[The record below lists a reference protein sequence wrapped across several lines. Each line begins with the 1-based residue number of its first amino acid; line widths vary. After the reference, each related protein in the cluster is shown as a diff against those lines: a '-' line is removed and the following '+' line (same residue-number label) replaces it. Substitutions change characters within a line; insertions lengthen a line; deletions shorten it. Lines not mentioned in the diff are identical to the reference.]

1 MDNEKQI
8 QEALDGLRKGQYSSI
23 RAAAKAHNVSKS
35 TLSRRMNGG
44 KSIAESREDQQNL
57 SIAEEKALL
66 RWVSQMTAAGHPVRH
81 GYIREMAYHM
91 LISRHDDSANP
102 SSLPPYIGD
111 TWVQRFLHRNP
122 QLVTIISCTIE
133 AARLK
138 ETTKEAI
145 ENWFDQYTE
154 AIAEHKILDENK
166 YNMDETGNSIGAIK
180 GAHVVVDKTL
190 QTKYQA
196 HPGRQEWVTAVE
208 CVSAVGQSIPP
219 LIIFKGKNVLSSWVP
234 KEALEKDV
242 HFACSSFGYT
252 NNELGFY
259 WLKDIFEPATREKAA
274 GKPRLLLC
282 DGHESHISSEFVIFC
297 IEHNIYLHL
306 LLPHSSHL
314 LQPLD
319 VGVFGPLK
327 KAISARLD
335 RLLRAGIN
343 RLEKGEWVER
353 YLEARDISLTES
365 NIRGGWRG
373 SGLVPLNRTRVTHS
387 LPSVLMRPPTPPPAP
402 SSQDSVFDTVINTG
416 TSPDTTVLRST
427 NALMRRKTCQN
438 DLNTP
443 ARRYVLHLTE
453 MTEGLLAEK
462 KILQCQLDEAKAVIG
477 ARKER
482 KKGKRLVLKDTYGL
496 SSMEIARQLKECEIT
511 TKSKK
516 APKGHGKKKELGDC
530 IEVVEAP
537 LEDDE
542 EEEEADGFDD

>member
-8 QEALDGLRKGQYSSI
+8 QAAIDGLRKGQYSSV
-23 RAAAKAHNVSKS
+23 RAAAKAHDVSHV
-35 TLSRRMNGG
+35 TLNRRMNGG
-44 KSIAESREDQQNL
+44 KSIAESREEQQNL
-57 SIAEEKALL
+57 SIAEEKALS
-66 RWVSQMTAAGHPVRH
+66 RWISQMTAAGHPVRH
-81 GYIREMAYHM
+81 GYIREMAYHL
-91 LISRHDDSANP
+91 LISRYRDSAKPP
-102 SSLPPYIGD
+102 SFHAYIGD

-122 QLVTIISCTIE
+122 RLATVISCTIE

-145 ENWFDQYTE
+145 EEWFDQFME
-154 AIAEHKILDENK
+154 AIAGHQILDENK

-196 HPGRQEWVTAVE
+196 HPGRQEWVTVIE
-208 CVSAVGQSIPP
+208 CVSADGQSIPP

-234 KEALEKDV
+234 KEVLEKDI
-242 HFACSSFGYT
+242 HFACSLLGYT
-252 NNELGFY
+252 NNDLGFY

-282 DGHESHISSEFVIFC
+282 DGHESHISSDFVFFC

-335 RLLRAGIN
+335 RLLRVGIN

-353 YLEARDISLTES
+353 YMEARDVAITEN

-373 SGLVPLNRTRVTHS
+373 SGLVPLNRTRVTRS
-387 LPSVLMRPPTPPPAP
+387 LPAVIMRPTTPPAL
-402 SSQDSVFDTVINTG
+402 SNQDSIFDTVIDAG

-427 NALMRRKTCQN
+427 NALIRQKTCEN
-438 DLNTP
+438 NLNTP

-453 MTEGLLAEK
+453 MTEGLLADK
-462 KILQCQLDEAKAVIG
+462 KILQRQLDEAKAVIG

-496 SSMEIARQLKECEIT
+496 SSVEIAQQLKECET
-511 TKSKK
+511 VTKSKK
-516 APKGHGKKKELGDC
+516 APKGRGKKKEVGDC
-530 IEVVEAP
+530 IEVLEAP

-542 EEEEADGFDD
+542 DEEYTDEFDD